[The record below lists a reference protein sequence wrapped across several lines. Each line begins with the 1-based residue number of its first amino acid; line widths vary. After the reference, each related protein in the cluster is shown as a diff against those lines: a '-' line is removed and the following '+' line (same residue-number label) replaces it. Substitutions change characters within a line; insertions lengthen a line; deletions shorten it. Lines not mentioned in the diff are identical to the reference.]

1 MTLADTTTIRA
12 ASVDHG
18 SPERLVISHLD
29 APYSPDLTV
38 FPCYSDQELDNLPL
52 QYPYSSPESSQ
63 SSSESSYESIFVDLR
78 HLLET
83 RSADTLSSSSP
94 SVCVE
99 DRFPAGKLVAEGF
112 YPHALLKG
120 RQSERGEENHHRFDS
135 PSPFLPVLPS
145 KMLEGYHSLREVLRT
160 PAASPTSNRQTCLSP
175 SHRISPFADIANIV
189 PPPSTPFDK
198 ALDIFSDLLSTTSGS
213 PVIHRSPSASPIA
226 RRSDPVQTNSKDAF
240 TAWIASSSPC
250 SSVGSGPVLQ
260 FSPRDGDGHVDKTP
274 TRTTPTSSTRPSM
287 SPLTPISD
295 VPEPPSE
302 VEPRLKISL
311 KLAAGHRRNLQKR
324 KADEDY
330 TTSPCEAK
338 RTRCSL
344 RQLLRETRNQA
355 EDNNT
360 VANAPTFDVPI
371 EQELE
376 QRSEDVDHDH
386 LPAKLSKKRRVG
398 SLSSTPTSPLREPTP
413 LPSATHVPGQR
424 SFSHAITPGNFVEL
438 SPDFPM
444 FYRRFPASSY
454 LSLNQTDSP
463 FSLFGV
469 FNPGGSYN
477 PPKGPYDLY
486 TPRFVKGKGKDK
498 VGLCPICIEPVERGG
513 EGRQL
518 WLAMKFSAYNY
529 HMQYAHGISA
539 SSALP
544 FLPPLSFRVSK
555 RPRASKTEKTEIK
568 EGKCH
573 QCHKWVP
580 VEGVKDMEVKVKEI
594 FWWKHA
600 AACHSSSSTT
610 LGLGGQGFANVFEQD
625 EVFRKLEE
633 KEGEMVIGSSSS

>member
-1 MTLADTTTIRA
+1 MTLADTTTICA

-38 FPCYSDQELDNLPL
+38 FPCYSDQELDDLPL

-83 RSADTLSSSSP
+83 RSAEIFSSSSP
-94 SVCVE
+94 FVSVE
-99 DRFPAGKLVAEGF
+99 DRFPTGKPAVEGS
-112 YPHALLKG
+112 YHPHTFLKG
-120 RQSERGEENHHRFDS
+120 HQSERGQENRHHLDS

-145 KMLEGYHSLREVLRT
+145 KVLEGFHPLRDVLRT

-198 ALDIFSDLLSTTSGS
+198 ALDIFSDLLSSTSGS

-250 SSVGSGPVLQ
+250 SSVGSGPALQ
-260 FSPRDGDGHVDKTP
+260 FSPRDGNGQIDKTP
-274 TRTTPTSSTRPSM
+274 TRTTPASSARPSM

-295 VPEPPSE
+295 VPETQPE
-302 VEPRLKISL
+302 VEPKLKISL
-311 KLAAGHRRNLQKR
+311 KLTAGHRRNLQKR

-360 VANAPTFDVPI
+360 VTNIPVFDVPM
-371 EQELE
+371 EQEPE
-376 QRSEDVDHDH
+376 RPSEDVDCDR
-386 LPAKLSKKRRVG
+386 LPAKLSKKRRVA
-398 SLSSTPTSPLREPTP
+398 SPPSTSTSTLRETTP
-413 LPSATHVPGQR
+413 LPSATHVPDDFQQAR
-424 SFSHAITPGNFVEL
+424 TLASTKPSNVL
-438 SPDFPM
+438 SYGHVIPSDI
-444 FYRRFPASSY
+444 ACS
-454 LSLNQTDSP
+454 SP

-469 FNPGGSYN
+469 SNPGGSYN

-486 TPRFVKGKGKDK
+486 TPRFVKGKGRDK
-498 VGLCPICIEPVERGG
+498 VGLCPICIEPVGRGG

-518 WLAMKFSAYNY
+518 WLAMKFSAYKWVSSY

-600 AACHSSSSTT
+600 AACHSSSSTN
-610 LGLGGQGFANVFEQD
+610 LGLGDQGFANVFEED

-633 KEGEMVIGSSSS
+633 KEGEMEIGPSSS